1 MVERLNTYFTLDNC
15 LFWAV
20 KFTWNADSDKYWY
33 SDYGVGF
40 DARLQFSLSDC
51 SWKKL
56 SLFMELITVLLF
68 MLIIKKKDILVHG
81 EGSTQE
87 LDDTTIK
94 V

>member
-1 MVERLNTYFTLDNC
+1 
-15 LFWAV
+15 
-20 KFTWNADSDKYWY
+20 
-33 SDYGVGF
+33 
-40 DARLQFSLSDC
+40 
-51 SWKKL
+51 
-56 SLFMELITVLLF
+56 MELITVLLF